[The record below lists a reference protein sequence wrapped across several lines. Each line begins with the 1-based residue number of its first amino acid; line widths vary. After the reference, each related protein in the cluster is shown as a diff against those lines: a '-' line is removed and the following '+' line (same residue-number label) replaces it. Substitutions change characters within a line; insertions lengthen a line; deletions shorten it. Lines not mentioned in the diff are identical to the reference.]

1 MNICHP
7 GHFVLRLNV
16 EWLDQGS
23 MLKRIWIPDFSGM
36 TEIWLLINNFILSSY
51 LSFVNILLSLIVYNF
66 CLFIIVP
73 VKILKIYRQYD
84 IFIFSYFIS
93 DSERISRLVIRRD
106 GYKFFF
112 CIKEYERDSEHS
124 FEIVSP
130 EFLEANVPD
139 DEKIGRVI
147 YLTITLDE

>member
-1 MNICHP
+1 M
-7 GHFVLRLNV
+7 
-16 EWLDQGS
+16 
-23 MLKRIWIPDFSGM
+23 
-36 TEIWLLINNFILSSY
+36 
-51 LSFVNILLSLIVYNF
+51 YNF
-66 CLFIIVP
+66 RLFIIVP